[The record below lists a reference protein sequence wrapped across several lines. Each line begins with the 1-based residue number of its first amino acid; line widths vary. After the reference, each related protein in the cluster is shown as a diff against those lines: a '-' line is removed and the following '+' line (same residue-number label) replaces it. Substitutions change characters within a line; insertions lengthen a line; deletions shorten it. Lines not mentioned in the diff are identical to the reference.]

1 MASIKGYTCT
11 PFSVPPVSF
20 APTSAPY
27 SLCMVVALAIS
38 LAYLH
43 SWRDRQ
49 CAFDR
54 GIAKPSCTAPEMIPD
69 PKVILD
75 TEMIPDP
82 KVILVPEVIPDPE
95 MIPDPEVIPE
105 VIPSG

>member
-1 MASIKGYTCT
+1 M
-11 PFSVPPVSF
+11 
-20 APTSAPY
+20 
-27 SLCMVVALAIS
+27 
-38 LAYLH
+38 
-43 SWRDRQ
+43 

-75 TEMIPDP
+75 PEMIPDP

-105 VIPSG
+105 VIPHG